1 LAGKILF
8 GRPRRKWKNVKMNL
22 KEIDWEDVDR
32 IDLAQVREE
41 WWDFLQAIVQLR
53 VP

>member
-1 LAGKILF
+1 
-8 GRPRRKWKNVKMNL
+8 MTL

-32 IDLAQVREE
+32 IDMAQDREK
-41 WWDFLQAIVQLR
+41 WWDFVQAIVQLR